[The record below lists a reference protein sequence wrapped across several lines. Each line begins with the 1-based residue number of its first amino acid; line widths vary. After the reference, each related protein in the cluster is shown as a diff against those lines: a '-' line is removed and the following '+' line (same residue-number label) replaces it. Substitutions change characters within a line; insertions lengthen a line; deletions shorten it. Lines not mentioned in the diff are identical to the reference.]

1 MIEDTYNHDEK
12 ELLKLNKNQY
22 KNRFGINYSFKKI
35 KSLDIN
41 NNDFFKMKRIKR
53 FNSKIYKSKDSSR
66 YNSLTKSESSFRGKS
81 TRHNNLYN
89 EKDKIEL
96 NKIYGNFEKE
106 SEEILPIHYF
116 TKVSNCSIV
125 KYGIKKSPEEIEYS
139 FCKTCDHNLLK
150 PICISCI
157 NQCHSGHSI
166 KYIFNKGRIK
176 CCCGEKNHIGMKIKD
191 QTNNNNEIKCLC
203 NEWNITAKFNF
214 YYINEK
220 NEPICILC
228 HNFCQDN
235 KDNDKLIKIEENQ
248 TIPNCSCKNEE
259 IHNDSR
265 IIYEKIL
272 LLSTNSNEF
281 DILLHPIQIIN
292 MIFKSTNNFKMI
304 FEYFL
309 VFMNNL
315 INSNNSAS
323 LIGYFS
329 KINLV
334 DVTYTNIYKTL
345 CLFEKIIKK
354 IPTSN
359 DTCFFNENIINYF
372 SFHNIKKLIVYL
384 KESSIDEKIFL
395 ILINKYLYLFH
406 KIYINTKTQ
415 SLEKYKLN
423 DLKNLSFCQRII
435 NFNENK
441 KKFKESE
448 EIVSFLLKFLIDI
461 TYKGFSSI
469 ESVDCIKEII
479 SILRKLSCYD
489 LIYISDMTRICV
501 NIYKCF
507 NNLRIIRN
515 SFKKNLIDSKM
526 ANDVNSKKD
535 SIYFNRITLKIY
547 YIIIKMFMNFIYNYN
562 DNIIKRILYDKEKY
576 TFFHN
581 IGLNNVCFIYKK
593 NELGRLIF
601 KITICI
607 LTSIQKNYN
616 NFENKKTILIQRV
629 GIKIIQFSL
638 IKSDDYILNI
648 IDSLNKFKNYFEK
661 SKKLK
666 INNYQY
672 YKELNKHCALISKSY
687 YQYFNFEISI
697 LELLEIVNDSLNFV
711 LGDSIYYIDNILSYE
726 GNEIHKE
733 FNQNQILSIISTNY
747 FSLICK
753 VFNIIYN
760 YQKRKT
766 KLESIIED
774 TKKKFDDS
782 YIGKSN
788 IFEKNNIF
796 ELNNLIQY
804 IPINIEDEIIKKIL
818 YFYFCFTLNSSDNS
832 FLILTH
838 YIFNELIK
846 LPLKYCQLVFKLF
859 YFCFKNV
866 LSTEQNNIIT
876 AEKSYIIK
884 RLYKYLI
891 KLINEKHIK
900 QNTLL
905 FCIYYFLQLIEMTI
919 FNSQSSLFNNFIYK
933 IQNMIFSINKNY
945 NLVDKFFEMKD
956 KDFNI
961 HIRTSSSKNNIFEI
975 KKMTTNV
982 GNIFNN
988 KRNDNTFGFQFYQ
1001 RNILKRSIF
1010 IFMKLIND
1018 CFDFSLEVDRKKIE
1032 EMINVDKVIFSL
1044 RNYKINLDLRTEFMR
1059 FLRKFLLDL
1068 KYSES
1073 ENDLFSKAIIKYKD
1087 SFNFI
1092 KNNNLI
1098 NNMGYP
1104 TRLLSFLYDFYNITS
1119 KCSLK
1124 EKLKTKI
1131 KKKNIEKFVFNGK
1144 EKSKADKTI
1153 YETADS
1159 FKSDNFDFMEDINE
1173 KALKKKTF
1181 YQNEN
1186 YLNNV
1191 NEIIENGKCERDDK
1205 LKNESQSIK
1214 YRSMKRLCMVNNKN
1228 EDKLSEIRKK
1238 FYKEVIKSKLENY
1251 KRNESLKDLSI
1262 KEKPTKDQEEDELS
1276 NLDKNKYLKMS
1287 NISNG
1292 IILEESFS
1300 KGDNDSDES
1309 KLKNSNINKSNK
1321 SISKLSDIKYKS
1333 QNRLSITKSTNK
1345 LSGKFHSSNTLNII
1359 NDSKNQNE
1367 DKNEEDDKSDI
1378 NIEDLID
1385 LFYIIDYNDNEDF
1398 FWKCRRLNIFE
1409 DAFNEKFYSVI
1420 NNELNNSKNH
1430 IKNIKLNTPEKIEY
1444 VKNYIENGLLIPIIF
1459 YFKKIFTLVSSFSGE
1474 EMIKLCSLV
1483 EKCLNF
1489 KLYLYD
1495 LKSDFWTVNF
1505 KEESS
1510 YKNNDK
1516 NLLYD
1521 MNEVF
1526 NPQKY
1531 YYSKGRFASIID
1543 ESYFIDS
1550 KSICSTY
1557 ESLDLIKSNKI
1568 SMFDYSSLYQI
1579 IEKEFFVLIKERK
1592 LLNIKKLFKE
1602 QNNEDSLNR
1611 RKIKEEEK
1619 LLNYKHKYNSD
1630 IQKRLLRTFIIYKYG
1645 KIFYYSEHSSSFFS
1659 ILSEVSLGYETNYR
1673 NLLIKLLINYGKNND
1688 IKDEFVEISYFLLFK
1703 LQCAQTM
1710 ETQNE
1715 IINIL
1720 GGLDSEDCG
1729 FLEEFSQILLCRITL
1744 LIMDFLNPADKLF
1757 QTNYFVTCNLINIF
1771 KYLCIEH
1778 NYFFQFHLVKSLSYN
1793 SCRTNFS
1800 FFKFNIVEEDNN
1812 LFINKETE
1820 IIDNIKI
1827 INQKEVY
1834 NIKFYDFFLFLLTKI
1849 ILISNWENNGN
1860 NNFNPNPFLYDLF
1873 SSILDLLTEIIQ
1885 GSKPELLSILFDNI
1899 DQKILDILGKGF
1911 DPEKFK
1917 KTESF
1922 EIFTKSI
1929 INILFEEKYDLK
1941 LIFEIKNIIMHY
1953 ITSIL
1958 EEKNCNETMRKYIK
1972 KHLNINNIYAHII
1985 KVMKLYFLNKQN
1997 PKKFDKIKKQIA
2009 GLIPKKIFILN
2020 KGKPPRKQ
2028 RNSVVGL
2035 ESRPKINPE
2044 LTKTLKMINIPE
2056 HSSSK
2061 VNLISTM
2068 IDINKDLKKHLA
2080 SSKFQKNL
2088 EENKHFL
2095 NILPIRDN
2103 SEDNPIKGTKTI
2115 KEVKN
2120 NNNNKNKNNSFALE
2134 LKISK
2139 LTFGKKL
2146 YDYFKKQFYEDPKF
2160 VESMEFQLINSFYRF
2175 IKIITLKQN
2184 VSDKK
2189 TTMKNLQ
2196 KITDLHYEEEDKLL
2210 EKKKEDENNSK
2221 KNNLNNNLNYE
2232 KDIVEKYYIEKFFEK
2247 ITTTVEVRTSEGINK
2262 TVIFT
2267 RLPAM
2272 QLLSEGT
2279 KNEFKRNVNRDNE
2292 TSKKNDLMKYIE
2304 YFIKE
2309 IKYYK
2314 KYNNKWDVWF
2324 SKINFNYLEL
2334 ISHIFA
2340 IFYNLILLFTIK
2352 GDIQITGSDTLK
2364 DRRQNKMRIMH
2375 LIDISIYKW
2384 HLVYY
2389 FFNWIYL
2396 ALNGIFIFLWMRY
2409 KLPLYYREDKINYR
2423 EIFKKDK
2430 HKRLNIFEKI
2440 YVLIKMC
2447 IFGRNYIKMLIY
2459 EFILCIIC
2467 LIVKRSEIL
2476 YPFLIIPI
2484 IFINKTLKNIIISIR
2499 LNFKQFC
2506 LTFCFA
2512 FIIIYVF
2519 SNLYFFYLNSDFENE
2534 LNYYNDNY
2542 CKTLIFAFLNAL
2554 DNGLRARGGLGDSAK
2569 RISFL
2574 KNKNHYLLRL
2584 ILDDFFFI
2592 FIVIIMIDMVF
2603 GIIVKSFDELR
2614 YRNQKFHTDKKNHCF
2629 ICHSH
2634 RNTLEKMRK
2643 DFNEHV
2649 KKTHNVWNY
2658 VEYMIWLKFKDVHDL
2673 NAVNQYV
2680 RGKMDRK
2687 DISWFP
2693 TYKDNEENDID
2704 FEDKNLSVYHEK
2716 VENYKMKYI
2725 NVI

>member
-1 MIEDTYNHDEK
+1 MIEDTKNHNEK
-12 ELLKLNKNQY
+12 ELLKLNKNEY
-22 KNRFGINYSFKKI
+22 KNRFGINYSFKKR
-35 KSLDIN
+35 KSLDLN
-41 NNDFFKMKRIKR
+41 NNEFFKMKRYKR
-53 FNSKIYKSKDSSR
+53 YNSKIYISKDSSR
-66 YNSLTKSESSFRGKS
+66 YNSLTNNDSSFRGKS

-106 SEEILPIHYF
+106 SEEILPIKYF
-116 TKVSNCSIV
+116 SNVSNCSIV

-150 PICISCI
+150 PICLSCI
-157 NQCHSGHSI
+157 NQCHNGHSI

-191 QTNNNNEIKCLC
+191 QTHNNNNEIKCLC
-203 NEWNITAKFNF
+203 NEWNIIAKLN
-214 YYINEK
+214 YYYKNEK
-220 NEPICILC
+220 NEPVCILC

-235 KDNDKLIKIEENQ
+235 KDNDKLIKIDENQ
-248 TIPNCSCKNEE
+248 TIPKCSCKNEE

-272 LLSTNSNEF
+272 ILSSNSNEF
-281 DILLHPIQIIN
+281 DLLLHPIQIIN

-304 FEYFL
+304 FDYFL

-315 INSNNSAS
+315 IDSNNSS
-323 LIGYFS
+323 ILLGYFS

-345 CLFEKIIKK
+345 YLFEKIIKK

-359 DTCFFNENIINYF
+359 DTCFFNEKIIDYF
-372 SFHNIKKLIVYL
+372 SFHNIRKLISFL

-435 NFNENK
+435 IFNENK

-448 EIVSFLLKFLIDI
+448 EIVSFLLKFFIDI

-479 SILRKLSCYD
+479 SIFRKLSCYD

-501 NIYKCF
+501 NLYKCF

-515 SFKKNLIDSKM
+515 SFKKNLINSKM

-535 SIYFNRITLKIY
+535 LIYFNRITLKIY

-562 DNIIKRILYDKEKY
+562 DSIIKRILYDKEKY
-576 TFFHN
+576 TFIHN
-581 IGLNNVCFIYKK
+581 ISLNNVCFIYKK

-616 NFENKKTILIQRV
+616 NFNNKKTVLIQRV

-648 IDSLNKFKNYFEK
+648 LDSLNKFNNYFEK
-661 SKKLK
+661 SKKIK
-666 INNYQY
+666 ISNYQY
-672 YKELNKHCALISKSY
+672 YKELNRYCTLISKAY

-697 LELLEIVNDSLNFV
+697 LEMLNIVNDSLNFI
-711 LGDSIYYIDNILSYE
+711 LGDSIYYIDNILSYD
-726 GNEIHKE
+726 GNEIHEE
-733 FNQNQILSIISTNY
+733 FNHNQILTIISTNY

-753 VFNIIYN
+753 VFNIIYH

-766 KLESIIED
+766 KLEKIIED
-774 TKKKFDDS
+774 KKKKIDDS
-782 YIGKSN
+782 YIEKDN
-788 IFEKNNIF
+788 IFERNNII
-796 ELNNLIQY
+796 ELNSIIQY
-804 IPINIEDEIIKKIL
+804 IPINFEDEIIKKIL

-859 YFCFKNV
+859 FFCFKNV
-866 LSTEQNNIIT
+866 LSTEHNNIIT

-884 RLYKYLI
+884 RLYKYLV
-891 KLINEKHIK
+891 KLINEKNIK

-905 FCIYYFLQLIEMTI
+905 FCVYYFLQLIEITI
-919 FNSQSSLFNNFIYK
+919 FNSQSSLFNNINYK

-945 NLVDKFFEMKD
+945 DLVNKYFDMIGKD
-956 KDFNI
+956 INI
-961 HIRTSSSKNNIFEI
+961 QIRNNSSKANIFEI
-975 KKMTTNV
+975 KRMRTNV
-982 GNIFNN
+982 GNMFTN
-988 KRNDNTFGFQFYQ
+988 KNKDGSTFGFEFYQ

-1010 IFMKLIND
+1010 IFIKLIND
-1018 CFDFSLEVDRKKIE
+1018 CFDFSLETDRKKIE
-1032 EMINVDKVIFSL
+1032 EMINVDKVMFCL
-1044 RNYKINLDLRTEFMR
+1044 HNYKISLDLRTEFMR
-1059 FLRKFLLDL
+1059 LLRKLLLDL
-1068 KYSES
+1068 KYSEE
-1073 ENDLFSKAIIKYKD
+1073 ENDLYSKAIIKYKD
-1087 SFNFI
+1087 TFNYI

-1104 TRLLSFLYDFYNITS
+1104 TKLLSFLYDFYNITS

-1124 EKLKTKI
+1124 DKLKAKI
-1131 KKKNIEKFVFNGK
+1131 RNKNIGKTFYK
-1144 EKSKADKTI
+1144 EKDKSKTDKILFDTV
-1153 YETADS
+1153 DS
-1159 FKSDNFDFMEDINE
+1159 NKSENLDFIEDINE
-1173 KALKKKTF
+1173 KTLRKRSF

-1186 YLNNV
+1186 YLNNFQ
-1191 NEIIENGKCERDDK
+1191 EMIENGKYEINNKR
-1205 LKNESQSIK
+1205 QSIK
-1214 YRSMKRLCMVNNKN
+1214 YKSMKRLSMINKKN
-1228 EDKLSEIRKK
+1228 EDSLSEIRKK
-1238 FYKEVIKSKLENY
+1238 FYNEVIKVKIKENY

-1262 KEKPTKDQEEDELS
+1262 KEKSGKDLEEDEQS
-1276 NLDKNKYLKMS
+1276 NVDKNKYLNIS

-1300 KGDNDSDES
+1300 KGDNDDSDES
-1309 KLKNSNINKSNK
+1309 KLKGSNINKSNK
-1321 SISKLSDIKYKS
+1321 SLIKISDIKFKS
-1333 QNRLSITKSTNK
+1333 QNRLSITKSNDK
-1345 LSGKFHSSNTLNII
+1345 LTGKFHSSNTLNLFH
-1359 NDSKNQNE
+1359 DSKNQSEN
-1367 DKNEEDDKSDI
+1367 KIEEEEKSDI
-1378 NIEDLID
+1378 NTEDLID

-1398 FWKCRRLNIFE
+1398 FWKCRDLNLFE
-1409 DAFNEKFYSVI
+1409 DAFNGKFYAVI
-1420 NNELNNSKNH
+1420 INELNNAKNL
-1430 IKNIKLNTPEKIEY
+1430 IKNINLNTPEKIEY
-1444 VKNYIENGLLIPIIF
+1444 VKNYIENGILIPIIC
-1459 YFKKIFTLVSSFSGE
+1459 YFKKIFTLVSSLSGE
-1474 EMIKLCSLV
+1474 EMIKLYSLV

-1489 KLYLYD
+1489 KIYLFD
-1495 LKSDFWTVNF
+1495 FKSNFWKINLN
-1505 KEESS
+1505 EESS

-1516 NLLYD
+1516 SLLYD
-1521 MNEVF
+1521 MNEIF

-1531 YYSKGRFASIID
+1531 YYSKEGFASIID

-1550 KSICSTY
+1550 KFINSTY
-1557 ESLDLIKSNKI
+1557 DSLDLIKSNKI

-1579 IEKEFFVLIKERK
+1579 IEKEFFVLIKDRK

-1602 QNNEDSLNR
+1602 QDIDESLNKK
-1611 RKIKEEEK
+1611 KIKEEEK
-1619 LLNYKHKYNSD
+1619 LLNLKKQYNSD

-1645 KIFYYSEHSSSFFS
+1645 KIACYNENSSSFYS

-1673 NLLIKLLINYGKNND
+1673 NLLIKLLINYGRNDD
-1688 IKDEFVEISYFLLFK
+1688 IKNEFVEISYFLLFK

-1744 LIMDFLNPADKLF
+1744 LIMDFLNPSDKLF

-1793 SCRTNFS
+1793 SCRNNFS
-1800 FFKFNIVEEDNN
+1800 FFKFNIVEEDNK

-1820 IIDNIKI
+1820 IIDDTKI
-1827 INQKEVY
+1827 INKKELY
-1834 NIKFYDFFLFLLTKI
+1834 SIKFYDFFLFLLTKI

-1860 NNFNPNPFLYDLF
+1860 NNFNPNPFLFDLF

-1885 GSKPELLSILFDNI
+1885 GSKPELLSILFDSI
-1899 DQKILDILGKGF
+1899 DQKIVDILGKEF

-1929 INILFEEKYDLK
+1929 VNILFEEKYDLK
-1941 LIFEIKNIIMHY
+1941 LIYEIKNIIMHY

-1985 KVMKLYFLNKQN
+1985 KLMKLYFLNKQN

-2009 GLIPKKIFILN
+2009 GLIPKKIFIFN
-2020 KGKPPRKQ
+2020 KGKPPRKH

-2035 ESRPKINPE
+2035 ESRPKINPI
-2044 LTKTLKMINIPE
+2044 LTKTLKGINMPE

-2061 VNLISTM
+2061 INLISTM

-2080 SSKFQKNL
+2080 SSKFKKNKI
-2088 EENKHFL
+2088 ENKHFK
-2095 NILPIRDN
+2095 NILSIEDN
-2103 SEDNPIKGTKTI
+2103 SENNPIKGTKTI
-2115 KEVKN
+2115 KEEKKSN
-2120 NNNNKNKNNSFALE
+2120 NTNSSLALE

-2146 YDYFKKQFYEDPKF
+2146 YDYFRKQFYEDPNF
-2160 VESMEFQLINSFYRF
+2160 IETMDFQLINSFYRF

-2184 VSDKK
+2184 NSDKK
-2189 TTMKNLQ
+2189 TTIKNLQ
-2196 KITDLHYEEEDKLL
+2196 KITDLNYEEEDKLL
-2210 EKKKEDENNSK
+2210 EKKKEDSKSSK
-2221 KNNLNNNLNYE
+2221 KTNLNNNLNYE
-2232 KDIVEKYYIEKFFEK
+2232 KDILEKYYIEKFFEN
-2247 ITTTVEVRTSEGINK
+2247 ITTTVEVRTNEGINK

-2272 QLLSEGT
+2272 QLLSRGT
-2279 KNEFKRNVNRDNE
+2279 KIEFKRNVNRDNE

-2334 ISHIFA
+2334 ISHFFA

-2352 GDIQITGSDTLK
+2352 GDTQITNSDTLK
-2364 DRRQNKMRIMH
+2364 DRRQNKIKIMY
-2375 LIDISIYKW
+2375 LIDVSIHEW
-2384 HLVYY
+2384 NLMY
-2389 FFNWIYL
+2389 FILNWIYL
-2396 ALNGIFIFLWMRY
+2396 VLNGIFIFLWMRY

-2423 EIFKKDK
+2423 EIFKIDK
-2430 HKRLNIFEKI
+2430 HKKLNILEKL

-2447 IFGRNYIKMLIY
+2447 IFGRKYIKMLIY

-2467 LIVKRSEIL
+2467 LIIKRSEIL

-2484 IFINKTLKNIIISIR
+2484 IFINKTLKNITISIR

-2574 KNKNHYLLRL
+2574 KNKHHYLLRL

-2614 YRNQKFHTDKKNHCF
+2614 YRNQKFHSDKKNHCF

-2643 DFNEHV
+2643 DFNEHT

-2658 VEYMIWLKFKDVHDL
+2658 VEYMILLKFKDIHDL

-2680 RGKMDRK
+2680 RAKMDRK

-2693 TYKDNEENDID
+2693 TYKDNEENSID
-2704 FEDKNLSVYHEK
+2704 FEDKNLSVYHER
-2716 VENYKMKYI
+2716 VENYKMKTI
-2725 NVI
+2725 NII

>member
-1 MIEDTYNHDEK
+1 MLKDTYIQDEK
-12 ELLKLNKNQY
+12 ELQKIDQNQY
-22 KNRFGINYSFKKI
+22 KKRFGIKYSIIKI
-35 KSLDIN
+35 RNLDIN
-41 NNDFFKMKRIKR
+41 NYDFFQTRKSNR
-53 FNSKIYKSKDSSR
+53 FVSKINLSKANSK
-66 YNSLTKSESSFRGKS
+66 YNSLTNNDSSIRRKSS
-81 TRHNNLYN
+81 RHNNLDN
-89 EKDKIEL
+89 EVDKIEL

-106 SEEILPIHYF
+106 SEEILPIRHF

-125 KYGIKKSPEEIEYS
+125 KYGIKKSSEEIEYS

-150 PICISCI
+150 PICLCCI
-157 NQCHSGHSI
+157 NQCHNGHSI

-176 CCCGEKNHIGMKIKD
+176 CCCGEKNHIGMKIKA
-191 QTNNNNEIKCLC
+191 QINNNNNNIKCLC
-203 NEWNITAKFNF
+203 NEWNITAKLNF

-228 HNFCQDN
+228 HNFCEDN
-235 KDNDKLIKIEENQ
+235 GDNDKLIKIEENQ
-248 TIPNCSCKNEE
+248 IIPKCSCKNEE

-272 LLSTNSNEF
+272 ILATNSKEF
-281 DILLHPIQIIN
+281 DLLLHPIQIIN
-292 MIFKSTNNFKMI
+292 MIFKSTNNFEMI

-309 VFMNNL
+309 VFMNNI

-354 IPTSN
+354 IATSN
-359 DTCFFNENIINYF
+359 DTCFFNENVINYF
-372 SFHNIKKLIVYL
+372 SFHNIRKLIVYL
-384 KESSIDEKIFL
+384 KESSIDEKIFW
-395 ILINKYLYLFH
+395 ILTNKFLYLFH
-406 KIYINTKTQ
+406 KIYINTKAQ
-415 SLEKYKLN
+415 CLEKYKLN

-435 NFNENK
+435 IFNENK

-448 EIVSFLLKFLIDI
+448 EIISFLLKFLIDI
-461 TYKGFSSI
+461 TYKGFSTI
-469 ESVDCIKEII
+469 ESVDCLKEII
-479 SILRKLSCYD
+479 SIFRKLSCYD
-489 LIYISDMTRICV
+489 LLYISDMTKICV
-501 NIYKCF
+501 NLYKCF
-507 NNLRIIRN
+507 NYFRIIRN
-515 SFKKNLIDSKM
+515 SFKRNLFISKM

-535 SIYFNRITLKIY
+535 SVYFNRITLKIY

-576 TFFHN
+576 IFIN
-581 IGLNNVCFIYKK
+581 SIGLNNVCFIYKK
-593 NELGRLIF
+593 NELGKLIF

-616 NFENKKTILIQRV
+616 NFDNKKTILIQRI

-638 IKSDDYILNI
+638 IKTDDYILNI
-648 IDSLNKFKNYFEK
+648 LDSLNKFKNYFEK
-661 SKKLK
+661 SKILK

-672 YKELNKHCALISKSY
+672 YKELNKHCILISKAY

-697 LELLEIVNDSLNFV
+697 LEMLKIVNDSLNFV
-711 LGDSIYYIDNILSYE
+711 LGDSIDYIDNIFSYDE
-726 GNEIHKE
+726 NELHKE
-733 FNQNQILSIISTNY
+733 FNHNQILSIISTNY
-747 FSLICK
+747 FSIISK
-753 VFNIIYN
+753 VFNIIYH
-760 YQKRKT
+760 YQMRKG
-766 KLESIIED
+766 KIEKIIEE
-774 TKKKFDDS
+774 KKKIIDES
-782 YIGKSN
+782 YIDKDSTL
-788 IFEKNNIF
+788 ILEKNNIMD
-796 ELNNLIQY
+796 LNNLLNY

-818 YFYFCFTLNSSDNS
+818 YFYFCFASNSSDNS

-866 LSTEQNNIIT
+866 LSTEHNSIIT

-884 RLYKYLI
+884 RLHKYLE
-891 KLINEKHIK
+891 KLINEKKIK

-905 FCIYYFLQLIEMTI
+905 FCIYYFLQLIEITI
-919 FNSQSSLFNNFIYK
+919 FNSQSLLFNNFIYK

-945 NLVDKFFEMKD
+945 NLVTKYFDMKE
-956 KDFNI
+956 KDFKILIRNNSTKTNI
-961 HIRTSSSKNNIFEI
+961 INL
-975 KKMTTNV
+975 KKMSIDA
-982 GNIFNN
+982 GNIKNINN
-988 KRNDNTFGFQFYQ
+988 FGFQFYQ
-1001 RNILKRSIF
+1001 RNILNRSIF
-1010 IFMKLIND
+1010 IFIKLIND
-1018 CFDFSLEVDRKKIE
+1018 CFDFSLEEDRKKIK
-1032 EMINVDKVIFSL
+1032 EMIDVNKVIFSL
-1044 RNYKINLDLRTEFMR
+1044 KNYKISLDLRTEFMR
-1059 FLRKFLLDL
+1059 FLRKLLLDL

-1124 EKLKTKI
+1124 EKLKAII
-1131 KKKNIEKFVFNGK
+1131 KKKNIGK
-1144 EKSKADKTI
+1144 ILSEDVEKSKEDKTI
-1153 YETADS
+1153 FETVDS
-1159 FKSDNFDFMEDINE
+1159 YKTDNFEFIEDFNE
-1173 KALKKKTF
+1173 KTLRKKSF

-1186 YLNNV
+1186 YLSNYK
-1191 NEIIENGKCERDDK
+1191 EIIENGKTEKDNKPNNKRQTLKYKSKKK
-1205 LKNESQSIK
+1205 L
-1214 YRSMKRLCMVNNKN
+1214 SMLNNKN
-1228 EDKLSEIRKK
+1228 ADKLTEIRKK
-1238 FYKEVIKSKLENY
+1238 FNKEIIRNKINEDF
-1251 KRNESLKDLSI
+1251 KRKESLKDLSPMH
-1262 KEKPTKDQEEDELS
+1262 KASKDQDEDEPS
-1276 NLDKNKYLKMS
+1276 ILDKNKYLNIS
-1287 NISNG
+1287 GISNG

-1300 KGDNDSDES
+1300 KGDDDSDVS
-1309 KLKNSNINKSNK
+1309 KLKNSNIHKN
-1321 SISKLSDIKYKS
+1321 ISKLSDLKLRS
-1333 QNRLSITKSTNK
+1333 QNRLSITKATDIM
-1345 LSGKFHSSNTLNII
+1345 SGKQFYSSNTI
-1359 NDSKNQNE
+1359 NFFHDLKNQNE
-1367 DKNEEDDKSDI
+1367 NKNEEEKSDL
-1378 NIEDLID
+1378 NTEDLID
-1385 LFYIIDYNDNEDF
+1385 LFYIIDNNDNEDF
-1398 FWKCRRLNIFE
+1398 FWKCRELNLFE

-1420 NNELNNSKNH
+1420 IHELDNAKKL
-1430 IKNIKLNTPEKIEY
+1430 IKKIKLNTPEKKEY

-1459 YFKKIFTLVSSFSGE
+1459 YFKKLFTLVSSLSGE
-1474 EMIKLCSLV
+1474 EMIKLCSLI

-1489 KLYLYD
+1489 KLYLFD
-1495 LKSDFWTVNF
+1495 FKSNFWKINLN
-1505 KEESS
+1505 EESS

-1521 MNEVF
+1521 INEIF
-1526 NPQKY
+1526 NSQKY
-1531 YYSKGRFASIID
+1531 YYSKSKFASIID

-1579 IEKEFFVLIKERK
+1579 IEKEFFVLIKDRK
-1592 LLNIKKLFKE
+1592 LLNILKLFKE
-1602 QNNEDSLNR
+1602 QNIDEYISR
-1611 RKIKEEEK
+1611 KKIKEEEK
-1619 LLNYKHKYNSD
+1619 LLNLKKLYNSD

-1645 KIFYYSEHSSSFFS
+1645 KISSYNENSSSFFS
-1659 ILSEVSLGYETNYR
+1659 ILSEFSLGYETNYR
-1673 NLLIKLLINYGKNND
+1673 NLLIKLLINYGKNDD
-1688 IKDEFVEISYFLLFK
+1688 IKNEFAEISYFLLFK

-1720 GGLDSEDCG
+1720 GGIDSEDCG
-1729 FLEEFSQILLCRITL
+1729 FLEEFSQILLCRIIL
-1744 LIMDFLNPADKLF
+1744 LITDFLNPVDKLF

-1793 SCRTNFS
+1793 SCKSNFS
-1800 FFKFNIVEEDNN
+1800 FFKFNIFEEDNQIF
-1812 LFINKETE
+1812 LNKESE
-1820 IIDNIKI
+1820 IIDNSKI
-1827 INQKEVY
+1827 INKEDLY
-1834 NIKFYDFFLFLLTKI
+1834 SIKFYDFFLFLLTKI

-1860 NNFNPNPFLYDLF
+1860 NYFNPNPFLFDLF
-1873 SSILDLLTEIIQ
+1873 SSILDLLTEVIQ

-1899 DQKILDILGKGF
+1899 DQKIVDILGKGF

-1929 INILFEEKYDLK
+1929 IKILFEEKYDIK
-1941 LIFEIKNIIMHY
+1941 LIYEIKNIIMHY

-1985 KVMKLYFLNKQN
+1985 KIMKLYFLNKQN
-1997 PKKFDKIKKQIA
+1997 PKKFEKIKKQIA
-2009 GLIPKKIFILN
+2009 GLIPKQIFFFN
-2020 KGKPPRKQ
+2020 KRKPPKKQ
-2028 RNSVVGL
+2028 RNSFTGL
-2035 ESRPKINPE
+2035 ESRPSIINPVIAKS
-2044 LTKTLKMINIPE
+2044 LNRINIPDY
-2056 HSSSK
+2056 SSSK
-2061 VNLISTM
+2061 ANLISTM
-2068 IDINKDLKKHLA
+2068 IDINKDLKKNLETL
-2080 SSKFQKNL
+2080 KFQKNKIEYKYFKNIIPI
-2088 EENKHFL
+2088 EEESTKNV
-2095 NILPIRDN
+2095 
-2103 SEDNPIKGTKTI
+2103 IKGAKTI
-2115 KEVKN
+2115 KKELKKN
-2120 NNNNKNKNNSFALE
+2120 NKNNSLTIE

-2146 YDYFKKQFYEDPKF
+2146 YDYFKKQFYEDPNF
-2160 VESMEFQLINSFYRF
+2160 IETMEFQLINSFYRF

-2184 VSDKK
+2184 NSDKR
-2189 TTMKNLQ
+2189 TAIKNLQ
-2196 KITDLHYEEEDKLL
+2196 KLTDLNCEEENKLL
-2210 EKKKEDENNSK
+2210 EKNKGEKKEDSKNSK

-2232 KDIVEKYYIEKFFEK
+2232 KDILEKYYIEKFFEN
-2247 ITTTVEVRTSEGINK
+2247 ITTTVEVRTNEGINK

-2272 QLLSEGT
+2272 QLLSKST
-2279 KNEFKRNVNRDNE
+2279 KIEFKKNVNRDNE
-2292 TSKKNDLMKYIE
+2292 TSKKNDLIKYIE

-2324 SKINFNYLEL
+2324 TKINFNYLEL
-2334 ISHIFA
+2334 VSHFFA
-2340 IFYNLILLFTIK
+2340 IIFNLILLFTIK
-2352 GDIQITGSDTLK
+2352 GDTQITRSDTLK
-2364 DRRQNKMRIMH
+2364 ERRQNRMKIMN
-2375 LIDISIYKW
+2375 LIDISINKW
-2384 HLVYY
+2384 NLIYY
-2389 FFNWIYL
+2389 IFNWIYL
-2396 ALNGIFIFLWMRY
+2396 VLNAVFIFLWMRY

-2430 HKRLNIFEKI
+2430 HKKLNIIEKI
-2440 YVLIKMC
+2440 YILIKMC
-2447 IFGRNYIKMLIY
+2447 ILGRNYIKMLIY

-2467 LIVKRSEIL
+2467 LVTKRSEIL

-2484 IFINKTLKNIIISIR
+2484 IFINKTLENITISIR

-2519 SNLYFFYLNSDFENE
+2519 SNLYFFFLNSDFQNE

-2542 CKTLIFAFLNAL
+2542 CKTLTFAFLNAL

-2592 FIVIIMIDMVF
+2592 LIVIIMIDMVF

-2614 YRNQKFHTDKKNHCF
+2614 YRNQKFHRDKKNHCF

-2634 RNTLEKMRK
+2634 RNSLEKMRK
-2643 DFNEHV
+2643 DFNEHI

-2658 VEYMIWLKFKDVHDL
+2658 VEYMILLKFKDIHDL

-2680 RGKMDRK
+2680 RAKMDRK

-2693 TYKDNEENDID
+2693 TYKDNEEKSID
-2704 FEDKNLSVYHEK
+2704 FDDKNLIVYHEK
-2716 VENYKMKYI
+2716 VENYKMKSS

>member
-1 MIEDTYNHDEK
+1 MIEDTYIYDEK
-12 ELLKLNKNQY
+12 EFNKNQY
-22 KNRFGINYSFKKI
+22 KNRFGINYSNM

-41 NNDFFKMKRIKR
+41 NDFFKIKKNIR
-53 FNSKIYKSKDSSR
+53 FGTKINLSKANSR
-66 YNSLTKSESSFRGKS
+66 YNSLLNNEPSFRGKS
-81 TRHNNLYN
+81 ARYNNLNN

-96 NKIYGNFEKE
+96 NKIYANFEKE
-106 SEEILPIHYF
+106 SEEILPIQYF

-125 KYGIKKSPEEIEYS
+125 KYGIKKSSEEIEYS

-150 PICISCI
+150 PICLCCI
-157 NQCHSGHSI
+157 NECHKGHSI

-176 CCCGEKNHIGMKIKD
+176 CCCGEKNHIGMKIKG
-191 QTNNNNEIKCLC
+191 QTNISNNNIKCLC

-214 YYINEK
+214 YYINKK

-228 HNFCQDN
+228 HNFCEGN
-235 KDNDKLIKIEENQ
+235 KDNDKLIKIDENQ

-265 IIYEKIL
+265 IIFEKMLIL
-272 LLSTNSNEF
+272 ATNSNEF
-281 DILLHPIQIIN
+281 DLLLHPIQIIN
-292 MIFKSTNNFKMI
+292 MIFKSANNFKMI

-309 VFMNNL
+309 VFMNN
-315 INSNNSAS
+315 IITSNNSAS

-372 SFHNIKKLIVYL
+372 SFQNIRKLIVYM
-384 KESSIDEKIFL
+384 KESSIDEKIFW
-395 ILINKYLYLFH
+395 ILSNKFLYLFH

-415 SLEKYKLN
+415 SLEKFKLN

-435 NFNENK
+435 IFNENK

-461 TYKGFSSI
+461 AYKGFSTI
-469 ESVDCIKEII
+469 ESVDCLKEII
-479 SILRKLSCYD
+479 SIFRKLSCYD
-489 LIYISDMTRICV
+489 LLYISDMTKICV
-501 NIYKCF
+501 NLYKCF
-507 NNLRIIRN
+507 NYLRIIRN
-515 SFKKNLIDSKM
+515 SFKKNLFKSKM
-526 ANDVNSKKD
+526 TNDVNSKKD

-576 TFFHN
+576 SFIN
-581 IGLNNVCFIYKK
+581 SIGLHNVCFIYKK

-616 NFENKKTILIQRV
+616 NFDNKKIVLIQRV

-648 IDSLNKFKNYFEK
+648 LDSLNKFKNYFEK
-661 SKKLK
+661 SKILK
-666 INNYQY
+666 INNNQY
-672 YKELNKHCALISKSY
+672 YKELNKYCTLISKSY

-697 LELLEIVNDSLNFV
+697 LEMLKIVNDSLNFV
-711 LGDSIYYIDNILSYE
+711 LGDSIDYIDNILSYD

-733 FNQNQILSIISTNY
+733 FNHNQILSIISTNY
-747 FSLICK
+747 FSLISK
-753 VFNIIYN
+753 AFNIIYH

-766 KLESIIED
+766 KIEKIIED
-774 TKKKFDDS
+774 KKKKNDES
-782 YIGKSN
+782 YVEKEN
-788 IFEKNNIF
+788 IFERTNFI
-796 ELNNLIQY
+796 ELNKLIY
-804 IPINIEDEIIKKIL
+804 YVPMNIEDEIIKKIL

-859 YFCFKNV
+859 YSCFKNI
-866 LSTEQNNIIT
+866 LSTDHNNIIT

-884 RLYKYLI
+884 RLHKYLE
-891 KLINEKHIK
+891 KLINEKNIK

-905 FCIYYFLQLIEMTI
+905 FCIYYFLQLIEITI

-933 IQNMIFSINKNY
+933 IQNMIFAINKNY
-945 NLVDKFFEMKD
+945 NLVNKYFDMKD
-956 KDFNI
+956 KDYRI
-961 HIRTSSSKNNIFEI
+961 HIRNSSSKTNLFDI
-975 KKMTTNV
+975 KKKSTNI
-982 GNIFNN
+982 GNMLISNSKDN
-988 KRNDNTFGFQFYQ
+988 NTFGFQFYQ
-1001 RNILKRSIF
+1001 RNILNRSIF
-1010 IFMKLIND
+1010 IFIKLIND
-1018 CFDFSLEVDRKKIE
+1018 CFDFSLEEDRKKIE
-1032 EMINVDKVIFSL
+1032 EMIKVDKVIFSL
-1044 RNYKINLDLRTEFMR
+1044 KNYKISLDLRAEFMR
-1059 FLRKFLLDL
+1059 LLRKLLLDL
-1068 KYSES
+1068 KYNED
-1073 ENDLFSKAIIKYKD
+1073 ENDLFSKAIINYKD
-1087 SFNFI
+1087 SFSYI

-1124 EKLKTKI
+1124 EKLKAKI
-1131 KKKNIEKFVFNGK
+1131 KKNNVGGIISKDIV
-1144 EKSKADKTI
+1144 KSKEDKTI
-1153 YETADS
+1153 FETVDS
-1159 FKSDNFDFMEDINE
+1159 FKSENLDFIEDINE
-1173 KALKKKTF
+1173 NSLRKKTF

-1186 YLNNV
+1186 YLNNFE
-1191 NEIIENGKCERDDK
+1191 EIIENGKTDK
-1205 LKNESQSIK
+1205 NDKT
-1214 YRSMKRLCMVNNKN
+1214 NNKRQSF
-1228 EDKLSEIRKK
+1228 KYKSKKRSSILSNKNVDRLIEIRKR
-1238 FYKEVIKSKLENY
+1238 FYKEVNKSRINEDF
-1251 KRNESLKDLSI
+1251 KRKETLKDLSI
-1262 KEKPTKDQEEDELS
+1262 KKKASIAEDEDDQS
-1276 NLDKNKYLKMS
+1276 FIEKNKYLNIS

-1292 IILEESFS
+1292 IISEESFS
-1300 KGDNDSDES
+1300 KGDNESDES
-1309 KLKNSNINKSNK
+1309 KLKNSNINKSND
-1321 SISKLSDIKYKS
+1321 SILKLSDLKFRS
-1333 QNRLSITKSTNK
+1333 QKRLSVNSYDKI
-1345 LSGKFHSSNTLNII
+1345 SGKQFHSSNTLNFFH
-1359 NDSKNQNE
+1359 DSNNHNEKKNG
-1367 DKNEEDDKSDI
+1367 EEKSI
-1378 NIEDLID
+1378 LNNEDLID

-1398 FWKCRRLNIFE
+1398 FLKCRELNLFE
-1409 DAFNEKFYSVI
+1409 DAFNEKFYFVI
-1420 NNELNNSKNH
+1420 IHELNNAKDL
-1430 IKNIKLNTPEKIEY
+1430 IKNIKLNTPEKREY

-1459 YFKKIFTLVSSFSGE
+1459 YFKKVFTLVSFLSGE

-1495 LKSDFWTVNF
+1495 FKSNFWKVNLD
-1505 KEESS
+1505 EESS
-1510 YKNNDK
+1510 FKNNDK
-1516 NLLYD
+1516 NLFYD
-1521 MNEVF
+1521 ISEIF
-1526 NPQKY
+1526 NSQKY
-1531 YYSKGRFASIID
+1531 YYSKSKYASIID

-1579 IEKEFFVLIKERK
+1579 IEKEFFVLIKDRK
-1592 LLNIKKLFKE
+1592 ILNIKKLFKE
-1602 QNNEDSLNR
+1602 QNIEESINKK
-1611 RKIKEEEK
+1611 KIKEEEK
-1619 LLNYKHKYNSD
+1619 LLDLKKIYNSD
-1630 IQKRLLRTFIIYKYG
+1630 FQKRLLRTFIIYKYG
-1645 KIFYYSEHSSSFFS
+1645 KISCYSENSSSFFS

-1673 NLLIKLLINYGKNND
+1673 NLLIKILINYGKNDD
-1688 IKDEFVEISYFLLFK
+1688 IKNEFAEISYFLLFK
-1703 LQCAQTM
+1703 LQCVQTM

-1715 IINIL
+1715 LINIL

-1729 FLEEFSQILLCRITL
+1729 FLEEFSQILLCRIIL
-1744 LIMDFLNPADKLF
+1744 LITDFLNPADKLF

-1778 NYFFQFHLVKSLSYN
+1778 NYFFQFHLVKSLSYD
-1793 SCRTNFS
+1793 SCKSNFS
-1800 FFKFNIVEEDNN
+1800 FFKFNIVQEENE
-1812 LFINKETE
+1812 LLKKKGTE
-1820 IIDNIKI
+1820 IIDTSKI
-1827 INQKEVY
+1827 IINKRDLY
-1834 NIKFYDFFLFLLTKI
+1834 SIKFYDFFLFLLTKI

-1860 NNFNPNPFLYDLF
+1860 NYFNPNPFLFDLF
-1873 SSILDLLTEIIQ
+1873 SSILDLLTEVIQ

-1899 DQKILDILGKGF
+1899 DQKIVDILGKEF
-1911 DPEKFK
+1911 DPDKYK

-1929 INILFEEKYDLK
+1929 IKILFEEKYDLK
-1941 LIFEIKNIIMHY
+1941 LIYEIKNIIMHY

-1985 KVMKLYFLNKQN
+1985 KVMKLYFLNRQN
-1997 PKKFDKIKKQIA
+1997 PKKFEKIKKQIA
-2009 GLIPKKIFILN
+2009 GLIPKQIFIFN
-2020 KGKPPRKQ
+2020 KRKPPIKK
-2028 RNSVVGL
+2028 RNSISGL
-2035 ESRPKINPE
+2035 ESRPKINPIVS
-2044 LTKTLKMINIPE
+2044 KPLKRINIPE
-2056 HSSSK
+2056 LSSSNA
-2061 VNLISTM
+2061 NLISTM
-2068 IDINKDLKKHLA
+2068 IDTNKDLKKNLA
-2080 SSKFQKNL
+2080 ALKFQKNKI
-2088 EENKHFL
+2088 ENKYFK
-2095 NILPIRDN
+2095 NIIPFADESTKNI
-2103 SEDNPIKGTKTI
+2103 IKGAKTI
-2115 KEVKN
+2115 KEVKK
-2120 NNNNKNKNNSFALE
+2120 NKKKNNSFTIE

-2146 YDYFKKQFYEDPKF
+2146 YDYFKKQFYEDPNF
-2160 VESMEFQLINSFYRF
+2160 IETMEFQLINSFYRF

-2184 VSDKK
+2184 NFDKK
-2189 TTMKNLQ
+2189 IVLKNLR
-2196 KITDLHYEEEDKLL
+2196 KINDLNCEEEDKLSQ
-2210 EKKKEDENNSK
+2210 KKKEDSNNSR

-2232 KDIVEKYYIEKFFEK
+2232 KDILEKYYIEKFFEN
-2247 ITTTVEVRTSEGINK
+2247 ITTTVEVRTNKGINK

-2272 QLLSEGT
+2272 QLLSKGT
-2279 KNEFKRNVNRDNE
+2279 KIEFKRSVNRDNE

-2314 KYNNKWDVWF
+2314 KYNNKWDSWF
-2324 SKINFNYLEL
+2324 SKINFYYLEL
-2334 ISHIFA
+2334 VSHFTA
-2340 IFYNLILLFTIK
+2340 IIYNLVLLFTIK
-2352 GDIQITGSDTLK
+2352 GDTQITNSDTLK
-2364 DRRQNKMRIMH
+2364 ERRQNKMKIMN
-2375 LIDISIYKW
+2375 LIDISIHKW
-2384 HLVYY
+2384 NLIYY
-2389 FFNWIYL
+2389 IFNWLYL
-2396 ALNGIFIFLWMRY
+2396 ALNAVFIFLWMRY

-2430 HKRLNIFEKI
+2430 HKKLNIFEKI

-2447 IFGRNYIKMLIY
+2447 IFGRNYINMLIY

-2467 LIVKRSEIL
+2467 LSIKRSEIL
-2476 YPFLIIPI
+2476 YPFLIFPI
-2484 IFINKTLKNIIISIR
+2484 IFINKTLKNITISIR

-2519 SNLYFFYLNSDFENE
+2519 SNLYFFFLNADFQNE

-2542 CKTLIFAFLNAL
+2542 CKTLTFAFLNAL

-2592 FIVIIMIDMVF
+2592 LIIIIMIDMVF

-2614 YRNQKFHTDKKNHCF
+2614 YRNQKFHSDKKNHCF

-2643 DFNEHV
+2643 DFNEHI
-2649 KKTHNVWNY
+2649 KRTHNVWNY
-2658 VEYMIWLKFKDVHDL
+2658 VEYMILLKFKDIHDL

-2687 DISWFP
+2687 DTSWFP
-2693 TYKDNEENDID
+2693 TYKDIIKENNVD
-2704 FEDKNLSVYHEK
+2704 FEDKNLSVYHER
-2716 VENYKMKYI
+2716 VENYKVKSMHI
-2725 NVI
+2725 I

>member
-1 MIEDTYNHDEK
+1 MIEDTQDEK
-12 ELLKLNKNQY
+12 EVEKNNKDQY
-22 KNRFGINYSFKKI
+22 KKRFGINYSVKKL
-35 KSLDIN
+35 KSLDLY
-41 NNDFFKMKRIKR
+41 NNDFLKMRGTKRY
-53 FNSKIYKSKDSSR
+53 NSKIYISRNSSR
-66 YNSLTKSESSFRGKS
+66 YNSLTNNESSYRRKS
-81 TRHNNLYN
+81 TRRNNLNN

-106 SEEILPIHYF
+106 SEEILPIQYF
-116 TKVSNCSIV
+116 NKVSNCSIV
-125 KYGIKKSPEEIEYS
+125 KYGIKKSSEEIDYS

-150 PICISCI
+150 PICLCCI
-157 NQCHSGHSI
+157 NQCHFGHSI
-166 KYIFNKGRIK
+166 KYIFNKGKIK

-191 QTNNNNEIKCLC
+191 QTNNNNNEIKCLF
-203 NEWNITAKFNF
+203 NEWNVVAKLNF
-214 YYINEK
+214 YYVNEK

-235 KDNDKLIKIEENQ
+235 KDDDKLIKLDENQ
-248 TIPNCSCKNEE
+248 TMPECSCKDEE

-272 LLSTNSNEF
+272 ILSSNSNEF
-281 DILLHPIQIIN
+281 DLLLHPIQIIN
-292 MIFKSTNNFKMI
+292 MIFKSSNNFKMI

-309 VFMNNL
+309 VFMDNL
-315 INSNNSAS
+315 INSDNSTS
-323 LIGYFS
+323 LLGYFA

-354 IPTSN
+354 LPTSN
-359 DTCFFNENIINYF
+359 DTCFFYENLINYF
-372 SFHNIKKLIVYL
+372 SFNNIRKFIIYL

-395 ILINKYLYLFH
+395 ILTNKYLYLFH
-406 KIYINTKTQ
+406 KIYINTKTRP
-415 SLEKYKLN
+415 LEKFKLN
-423 DLKNLSFCQRII
+423 DLKNLSFCQRIFI
-435 NFNENK
+435 FNENK

-448 EIVSFLLKFLIDI
+448 EIVSFLLKFFIDI

-469 ESVDCIKEII
+469 ESIDCIKEII
-479 SILRKLSCYD
+479 SIFRKLSCYD

-501 NIYKCF
+501 NLYKCF

-515 SFKKNLIDSKM
+515 SFKKSLFNSKM

-576 TFFHN
+576 TFIHN

-616 NFENKKTILIQRV
+616 NFANKKTVLIQRI
-629 GIKIIQFSL
+629 GIKIIQSSL

-648 IDSLNKFKNYFEK
+648 LESLNKFKGHFEK
-661 SKKLK
+661 SKISK

-672 YKELNKHCALISKSY
+672 YKELNKHCLLISKAY

-697 LELLEIVNDSLNFV
+697 LDMLKIVDDSLNYI

-733 FNQNQILSIISTNY
+733 FNHNQILSIISTNY
-747 FSLICK
+747 FSLISK
-753 VFNIIYN
+753 VFNIIYH
-760 YQKRKT
+760 YQKRKSKIE
-766 KLESIIED
+766 KLIEE
-774 TKKKFDDS
+774 KKIKFDES
-782 YIGKSN
+782 YA
-788 IFEKNNIF
+788 EKDNLF

-804 IPINIEDEIIKKIL
+804 IPINIEDEITKKIL

-859 YFCFKNV
+859 FSCFKNV
-866 LSTEQNNIIT
+866 LSTNNNNIIT
-876 AEKSYIIK
+876 PEKSYIIK
-884 RLYKYLI
+884 RLYKYLV
-891 KLINEKHIK
+891 KLINETNLK

-905 FCIYYFLQLIEMTI
+905 FCIYYFLQIIEMTI
-919 FNSQSSLFNNFIYK
+919 FNSQSSFFNNFIYK

-945 NLVDKFFEMKD
+945 NLVKKYFDMKD
-956 KDFNI
+956 KDFKIQTMN
-961 HIRTSSSKNNIFEI
+961 SSKCNIIEI
-975 KKMTTNV
+975 KKMRTNV
-982 GNIFNN
+982 NLIINNN
-988 KRNDNTFGFQFYQ
+988 KDSKTFGFQFYQ
-1001 RNILKRSIF
+1001 RNILKRTFFIF
-1010 IFMKLIND
+1010 IKLIND
-1018 CFDFSLEVDRKKIE
+1018 CFDFSLEVDRKKIR
-1032 EMINVDKVIFSL
+1032 EMISADKVIFSL
-1044 RNYKINLDLRTEFMR
+1044 QNHKINLDLRTELIR
-1059 FLRKFLLDL
+1059 FLRKLLLDL
-1068 KYSES
+1068 KYSER
-1073 ENDLFSKAIIKYKD
+1073 ENDLYSKAIIQYKD
-1087 SFNFI
+1087 SLNFI

-1124 EKLKTKI
+1124 EKLEAKI
-1131 KKKNIEKFVFNGK
+1131 KKKNIGKLFYKDK
-1144 EKSKADKTI
+1144 EKSKEDKTF

-1159 FKSDNFDFMEDINE
+1159 FKSDFNEDIND
-1173 KALKKKTF
+1173 KKLRKRTF

-1186 YLNNV
+1186 YLNNF
-1191 NEIIENGKCERDDK
+1191 EELIENGKSEKDDK
-1205 LKNESQSIK
+1205 KPKQRSSIK
-1214 YRSMKRLCMVNNKN
+1214 YRSMKRLSMIGNKN
-1228 EDKLSEIRKK
+1228 TDKLTEIRKK
-1238 FYKEVIKSKLENY
+1238 FYKEVIKGKMKENFKNNALKKLT
-1251 KRNESLKDLSI
+1251 I
-1262 KEKPTKDQEEDELS
+1262 KEKGSRAQDEDELS
-1276 NLDKNKYLKMS
+1276 NSDKNKYLNIS

-1292 IILEESFS
+1292 IIIEESFS

-1309 KLKNSNINKSNK
+1309 KLKSNK
-1321 SISKLSDIKYKS
+1321 NISKLSDLKFKS
-1333 QNRLSITKSTNK
+1333 QDRVSIKSADK
-1345 LSGKFHSSNTLNII
+1345 LSGKHFHSSNTLNII
-1359 NDSKNQNE
+1359 HDSKNQSDN
-1367 DKNEEDDKSDI
+1367 NNIEEEKSDL
-1378 NIEDLID
+1378 NSDDLID
-1385 LFYIIDYNDNEDF
+1385 LFYIIDCNDNEDF
-1398 FWKCRRLNIFE
+1398 FWKCRELNLFE

-1420 NNELNNSKNH
+1420 NNELNNSKNL
-1430 IKNIKLNTPEKIEY
+1430 IKNIKLNTSDKIEY
-1444 VKNYIENGLLIPIIF
+1444 VKNYIENGILIPIIS
-1459 YFKKIFTLVSSFSGE
+1459 YFKKIFTLVSSLSGE
-1474 EMIKLCSLV
+1474 EMIKLYSLV

-1489 KLYLYD
+1489 KIYLFH
-1495 LKSDFWTVNF
+1495 LKSGFWKLNSD
-1505 KEESS
+1505 EDSS
-1510 YKNNDK
+1510 HKNNEK
-1516 NLLYD
+1516 SFLYD
-1521 MNEVF
+1521 MSEIF
-1526 NPQKY
+1526 NSQKY
-1531 YYSKGRFASIID
+1531 YYSKRQYASIID

-1550 KSICSTY
+1550 KSICATY

-1579 IEKEFFVLIKERK
+1579 IEKEFFVLIKDRK

-1602 QNNEDSLNR
+1602 QNSEESLNKI
-1611 RKIKEEEK
+1611 KIKEEEK
-1619 LLNYKHKYNSD
+1619 LLYLKKKINSD
-1630 IQKRLLRTFIIYKYG
+1630 IQKRLLRAFMIYKYG
-1645 KIFYYSEHSSSFFS
+1645 KFSCKNENSSSFFS
-1659 ILSEVSLGYETNYR
+1659 VLSEVSLGYETNYR
-1673 NLLIKLLINYGKNND
+1673 NLLIKLLINYGKNDD
-1688 IKDEFVEISYFLLFK
+1688 IKNEFVEISYFLLFK

-1744 LIMDFLNPADKLF
+1744 LIIDFLNPADKLF
-1757 QTNYFVTCNLINIF
+1757 QTNYFITCNLINIF

-1793 SCRTNFS
+1793 SCRTNFP
-1800 FFKFNIVEEDNN
+1800 FFKFNISEEDNK
-1812 LFINKETE
+1812 LFINKESE
-1820 IIDNIKI
+1820 IIDNIKE
-1827 INQKEVY
+1827 INKKELY
-1834 NIKFYDFFLFLLTKI
+1834 SIKFYDYFLFLLTKI

-1860 NNFNPNPFLYDLF
+1860 NNFNPNPFLFDLF

-1885 GSKPELLSILFDNI
+1885 GSKPELLSILFDSI
-1899 DQKILDILGKGF
+1899 DQKIVDILGKGF

-1941 LIFEIKNIIMHY
+1941 LIYEIKNIIMHY

-1958 EEKNCNETMRKYIK
+1958 EEKNCNETTWKYIK
-1972 KHLNINNIYAHII
+1972 KHLNINNIYAQII
-1985 KVMKLYFLNKQN
+1985 KVMKLYFLNKQT
-1997 PKKFDKIKKQIA
+1997 KKFEKIKKQIA
-2009 GLIPKKIFILN
+2009 GLIPKKILN
-2020 KGKPPRKQ
+2020 FNNGKAPRKE
-2028 RNSVVGL
+2028 RNSIVGL
-2035 ESRPKINPE
+2035 ESRPKIN
-2044 LTKTLKMINIPE
+2044 LAFTNTLKGINLPDY
-2056 HSSSK
+2056 SSSK

-2068 IDINKDLKKHLA
+2068 IDINKDLKKKLA
-2080 SSKFQKNL
+2080 ASKFQKNKV
-2088 EENKHFL
+2088 EIENKHFK
-2095 NILPIRDN
+2095 NILPIGDN
-2103 SEDNPIKGTKTI
+2103 SEKNVIKGAKTI
-2115 KEVKN
+2115 KEVKKTN
-2120 NNNNKNKNNSFALE
+2120 NKNNSLAIE
-2134 LKISK
+2134 MKISK

-2146 YDYFKKQFYEDPKF
+2146 YEYFKKHFYEDPNFIETK
-2160 VESMEFQLINSFYRF
+2160 EFKLINSFYRF

-2184 VSDKK
+2184 SSDRK
-2189 TTMKNLQ
+2189 TTKKNLQ
-2196 KITDLHYEEEDKLL
+2196 KITDLHCEEEDQLL
-2210 EKKKEDENNSK
+2210 ERNKEDSDSSK

-2232 KDIVEKYYIEKFFEK
+2232 KDILEKYYIERFFEN
-2247 ITTTVEVRTSEGINK
+2247 ITTTVEVRTNEGINK

-2272 QLLSEGT
+2272 HLLSKGT
-2279 KNEFKRNVNRDNE
+2279 KIEFKRNVNRDNE

-2324 SKINFNYLEL
+2324 SKINFSYLEL
-2334 ISHIFA
+2334 VSHFVA
-2340 IFYNLILLFTIK
+2340 IIYNLILLFTIK
-2352 GDIQITGSDTLK
+2352 GDTQITSSDTLK
-2364 DRRQNKMRIMH
+2364 DRRQNKKKIMYF
-2375 LIDISIYKW
+2375 IDISIHDW
-2384 HLVYY
+2384 NLIYY
-2389 FFNWIYL
+2389 VFNWIYL
-2396 ALNGIFIFLWMRY
+2396 ALNGVFIFLWMRY

-2430 HKRLNIFEKI
+2430 HKKLNIFEKI

-2467 LIVKRSEIL
+2467 LIIKRSEIL

-2484 IFINKTLKNIIISIR
+2484 IFINKTLKNITISIR

-2506 LTFCFA
+2506 LTFCFS

-2519 SNLYFFYLNSDFENE
+2519 SNLYFFYFNSDFQNE

-2542 CKTLIFAFLNAL
+2542 CKTLAFAFLNAL
-2554 DNGLRARGGLGDSAK
+2554 DNGLRARGGIGDSAK

-2574 KNKNHYLLRL
+2574 KNKHHYLLRL
-2584 ILDDFFFI
+2584 IVDDFFFI
-2592 FIVIIMIDMVF
+2592 LIVIIMIDMVF

-2614 YRNQKFHTDKKNHCF
+2614 YRNQKFHSDKKNHCF

-2643 DFNEHV
+2643 DFNDHV
-2649 KKTHNVWNY
+2649 KRTHNVWNY
-2658 VEYMIWLKFKDVHDL
+2658 VEYMILLKFKDVHDL

-2693 TYKDNEENDID
+2693 TYKDINEENNID

-2716 VENYKMKYI
+2716 VENYKMKTI